1 MGVALSHDLLRV
13 SLCCSWLL
21 CCKANFLF
29 AIISKCHFYCSNID
43 ARRYRSIECVVHA
56 YAIIARCFFLCIS
69 SKQCISVRIPVNDAK
84 YCTKDCIA
92 KSSAERYKMLLFP
105 VILIWDIHTMCIYVI
120 YALHIWYYSDTF
132 EINSIISTHLPKTR
146 LFSYNHDLRTAY
158 IRMRRSLSS
167 FSRIIW
173 EDLWQ
178 NFAFH
183 RVSMRRRHNSHIF
196 AISRQTYLYR
206 LSIHPT
212 LLFSRKND
220 FFRKLWN
227 SIIASGSIS

>member
-1 MGVALSHDLLRV
+1 
-13 SLCCSWLL
+13 
-21 CCKANFLF
+21 
-29 AIISKCHFYCSNID
+29 
-43 ARRYRSIECVVHA
+43 
-56 YAIIARCFFLCIS
+56 
-69 SKQCISVRIPVNDAK
+69 
-84 YCTKDCIA
+84 
-92 KSSAERYKMLLFP
+92 MLLFP
-105 VILIWDIHTMCIYVI
+105 VILIWDIHTTCIYVI

-220 FFRKLWN
+220 FFSKTLEFDYCVRVDLLDSTKNRKYMH
-227 SIIASGSIS
+227 IAYQVSCMLSFSARNVLECDFFETRFCFFSRIFWHQNVSVRPPLFSPILDNNMIEHVYIRNM